1 MEDFF
6 TLVIPLSVLSAAPCF
21 LVVLGYSD
29 FSTFHWKCEKG
40 DDGETLAYEVARLKV
55 EVMGQRGGS

>member
-6 TLVIPLSVLSAAPCF
+6 TLVIPLSVLSAAPF
-21 LVVLGYSD
+21 PVVLGYSD
-29 FSTFHWKCEKG
+29 FSTFQWKCEKG

-55 EVMGQRGGS
+55 EVMGQRGGR